1 MRVLVADDDV
11 VHRTMAVD
19 CLVADGMEVE
29 AVASAEQALAALRD
43 GKQFDAIVSDFKM
56 SGMTGL
62 DLIRTLGRPPAAPP
76 VILVTG
82 MGDERIA
89 AEAIKAGAQ
98 DYLPKDLP
106 RLGYLEVLPAKLRQV
121 VHQNELL
128 LENQRLKEQ
137 VKQLSGFGQIVAASL
152 AMKQVLELASQV
164 AAFDSTVLI
173 TGESGTGKE
182 LVARVIHDQSP
193 RRMGPF
199 VAASC
204 GAFPETLLES
214 ELFGHEDGAFTG
226 ARGRKT
232 GRFERAQGGTI
243 FLDEISEVSPKAQ
256 VDLLRVLQEHKF
268 ERIGG
273 EQTIDLDV
281 RVLAA
286 TNKDLEDCVQRG
298 TFRQDLFHRL
308 NVIPIQIP
316 PLRERPDDIAPLAYH
331 FLKRFAERTGKQVE
345 EFSTAALVAL
355 AQYGWPGNVRQLEN
369 AIERAVVLAR
379 LKAIDVRDLPDSIVN
394 HSGGAAPPIDNL
406 AALERAT
413 IARVLAETGWNL
425 VQAAKR
431 LGISRTT
438 LYSKIR
444 KHGLKSEEE

>member
-1 MRVLVADDDV
+1 MRVLVVDDDV

-19 CLVADGMEVE
+19 CLVGDGMQVE
-29 AVASAEQALAALRD
+29 ALASAEQALAAVRD
-43 GKQFDAIVSDFKM
+43 GKQFDAIVTDYKM

-62 DLIRTLGRPPAAPP
+62 ELIRALGRPPLAPP
-76 VILVTG
+76 VVLVTG

-89 AEAIKAGAQ
+89 AEAIKEGAQ

-106 RLGYLEVLPAKLRQV
+106 RLGYLQVLPAKLHEV
-121 VHQNELL
+121 VKHNELVK
-128 LENQRLKEQ
+128 ENLRLKEQ
-137 VKQLSGFGQIVAASL
+137 VRQLSGIGPIVACSS
-152 AMKQVLELASQV
+152 AMKEVLELVNQV

-182 LVARVIHDQSP
+182 LVARAIHEQSP
-193 RRMGPF
+193 RRGGPF

-214 ELFGHEDGAFTG
+214 ELFGYEDGAFTG
-226 ARGRKT
+226 SRGRKI
-232 GRFERAQGGTI
+232 GRFERAQNGTI
-243 FLDEISEVSPKAQ
+243 LLDEISEIAPKAQ
-256 VDLLRVLQEHKF
+256 VDFLRVLQEHKF

-273 EQTIDLDV
+273 EATIDLNV

-298 TFRQDLFHRL
+298 TFRQDLYHRL
-308 NVIPIQIP
+308 NVINIHIP
-316 PLRERPDDIAPLAYH
+316 PLRDRPDDMAPLAYH
-331 FLKRFAERTGKQVE
+331 FLRRFAEWTGKEVE
-345 EFSTAALVAL
+345 EFTPAALDTL
-355 AQYGWPGNVRQLEN
+355 TQYSWPGNVRQLEN
-369 AIERAVVLAR
+369 VIERAVVLAR
-379 LKAIDVRDLPDSIVN
+379 MKSIDVRDLPQTLLSHASTAI
-394 HSGGAAPPIDNL
+394 PQTDNL
-406 AALERAT
+406 AALEHAT
-413 IARVLAETGWNL
+413 LARVLGETGWNL

-444 KHGLKSEEE
+444 KHGIKE